1 MTHTE
6 LIQRIAETHN
16 RIAHVR
22 VSGDDTILIADTLRD
37 LRAIVSELQIEPV
50 CASATQDGPTVKP
63 IRKASKS
70 AGSEWDD

>member
-16 RIAHVR
+16 RIASVK

-37 LRAIVSELQIEPV
+37 LRALVSELQAEAT
-50 CASATQDGPTVKP
+50 CSSAPQSGPTAKP
-63 IRKASKS
+63 IRKAPKP
-70 AGSEWDD
+70 EWEE